1 MLSRRLRPLPGLL
14 LLGQLAAPLHAD
26 TTLANVYA
34 RTHVSLNGQWH
45 YIVDPYENGFYDYRH
60 EPFDA
65 APTFT
70 VQLDDGSGRIDAVF
84 MGRRSIPGIEPG
96 ARLTLEGTVCA
107 AQALPRM
114 FNPRYELRASA

>member
-1 MLSRRLRPLPGLL
+1 MTSAIRI
-14 LLGQLAAPLHAD
+14 AD
-26 TTLANVYA
+26 AVPRA
-34 RTHVSLNGQWH
+34 SAQVSGR
-45 YIVDPYENGFYDYRH
+45 VVAVRV

-70 VQLDDGSGRIDAVF
+70 VQVDDGSGRIDAVF